1 MGVLFSKRNLSE
13 SEAAQFEQKYDSIVK
28 NLKSEEIDVKIAE
41 LYREYL
47 IDMDMLGLVSLKEV
61 LCNNAA
67 SLIYNIK
74 KANISP
80 WMLTGDSYI
89 RAITASYSSSLILKS
104 TPV

>member
-28 NLKSEEIDVKIAE
+28 NIKSDEIDAKIAE
-41 LYREYL
+41 LYREHL
-47 IDMDMLGLVSLKEV
+47 FDMDMLGFVSLKEV

-67 SLIYNIK
+67 SLISNIK

-89 RAITASYSSSLILKS
+89 RAITASY
-104 TPV
+104 